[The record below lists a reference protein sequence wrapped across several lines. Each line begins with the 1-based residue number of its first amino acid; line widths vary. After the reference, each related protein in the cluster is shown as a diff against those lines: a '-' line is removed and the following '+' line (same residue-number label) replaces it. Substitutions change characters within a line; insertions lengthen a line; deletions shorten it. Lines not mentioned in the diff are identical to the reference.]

1 MNTLHQSSKPYLA
14 TAYIASLQHIL
25 KMENNIERRNIIP
38 PSYTRQVQE
47 PTREAER
54 DKNSERKNSKAK
66 TSIA

>member
-1 MNTLHQSSKPYLA
+1 
-14 TAYIASLQHIL
+14 
-25 KMENNIERRNIIP
+25 MENNIERRNIIP